1 MRFSSVAVCFAA
13 LTLSTGALAQGPVV
27 VLETS
32 KGKIEIE
39 VDDKK
44 APKSAENF
52 LKYVDDGYYNGTIF
66 HRVIKKFMVQGG
78 GCAGLKYG
86 MALELQAQPDDAVV
100 EAGEVKVLIDPES
113 QPHLEG
119 TTIDFVSGLEG
130 SGFVFNNP
138 NASSSC
144 GCGKSFC

>member
-1 MRFSSVAVCFAA
+1 MIDITEPAQTAIKAAIDGAGQPVAG
-13 LTLSTGALAQGPVV
+13 LRL
-27 VLETS
+27 
-32 KGKIEIE
+32 
-39 VDDKK
+39 
-44 APKSAENF
+44 
-52 LKYVDDGYYNGTIF
+52 
-66 HRVIKKFMVQGG
+66 MVNGG
-78 GCAGLKYG
+78 GCAGLQYG
-86 MALELQAQPDDAVV
+86 MALELDIQPDDAVV

-113 QPHLEG
+113 QPHLAG